1 MIETNFE
8 AVYHF
13 NMWSSVYLEH
23 NVDCYGSLLLKKNEL
38 KKKCNKYQVSLII
51 NLILLVPTAGFLPF
65 SLCIVALVQ

>member
-23 NVDCYGSLLLKKNEL
+23 NVDCYGSLLLKKKMN
-38 KKKCNKYQVSLII
+38 KKKSVTNIKL
-51 NLILLVPTAGFLPF
+51 A
-65 SLCIVALVQ
+65 